1 MKNLGKKA
9 GHGAQ
14 EKTTSMK
21 KAGHGAPGKAAS
33 MKKAGRGA
41 SGKAAS
47 MKKAGH
53 GATKKATAPVNKATQ
68 EKKADVPGEWLY
80 FAPQAV
86 GVRQIADALEEACE
100 MEIWQ
105 EAGVLEIMYSGESSM
120 DMEEGTIHPKD
131 QVTAAFAEEHGCDR
145 VYLVTFSAEE
155 YEKALPVL
163 RRILQECGGIFCG
176 DTEDFMPL
184 LTE

>member
-53 GATKKATAPVNKATQ
+53 GATKKATAPVNKAAQ

-86 GVRQIADALEEACE
+86 SVRQIADALEGTCE

-120 DMEEGTIHPKD
+120 DMEEGTLHPKD
-131 QVTAAFAEEHGCDR
+131 QVTAAFAEKHGCTR

-155 YEKALPVL
+155 YEKALPVM

>member
-9 GHGAQ
+9 VHGAPG
-14 EKTTSMK
+14 KADSMK
-21 KAGHGAPGKAAS
+21 KAGHGTP
-33 MKKAGRGA
+33 
-41 SGKAAS
+41 GKAAS

-53 GATKKATAPVNKATQ
+53 GALGKAAVPVNKTAQ
-68 EKKADVPGEWLY
+68 EKKKEADVPGEWLY
-80 FAPQAV
+80 FAPEAV
-86 GVRQIADALEEACE
+86 GVRQIADALDGTCE
-100 MEIWQ
+100 LEIWQ
-105 EAGVLEIMYSGESSM
+105 EAGVLEIMYGGESSM

-131 QVTAAFAEEHGCDR
+131 QVTAAFAEKHGCDR

-155 YEKALPVL
+155 YEKALSVM